1 MTVGSFGG
9 LESIRKELVKT
20 VCDSVTEETGPP
32 VEEPM
37 IETAPPKMAPPP
49 AATPVPQPP
58 PVVWPTAAPAET
70 PVPQSSTETPTAK
83 TQPPAAEEAEE
94 EKDKE
99 EEELEEEC
107 TMAPIAAVADCEAAW
122 KKCFT
127 VVKTEDCQGI
137 WQECMDWGW
146 IGGINMDGPVKD
158 ARQCSTEF
166 RECKEKAKAASS
178 VNTVCNEAK
187 KTCEAANNEIKAAK
201 ARSFWHTP

>member
-1 MTVGSFGG
+1 
-9 LESIRKELVKT
+9 
-20 VCDSVTEETGPP
+20 
-32 VEEPM
+32 
-37 IETAPPKMAPPP
+37 MAPPP
-49 AATPVPQPP
+49 VATPVPQSP
-58 PVVWPTAAPAET
+58 PVSARGCACRRRLPRSPAPNCQQLKT
-70 PVPQSSTETPTAK
+70 PPSA
-83 TQPPAAEEAEE
+83 AEE

-99 EEELEEEC
+99 AEELEEEC
-107 TMAPIAAVADCEAAW
+107 TVATIAAVADCEAVW
-122 KKCFT
+122 KKCVT